1 MEFARYIGIDPGR
14 KGAMAVLDERGQL
27 LLMTDACSTEEL
39 GVLDIEPVLLDAV
52 SHGNG

>member
-1 MEFARYIGIDPGR
+1 
-14 KGAMAVLDERGQL
+14 MAVLDERGQL